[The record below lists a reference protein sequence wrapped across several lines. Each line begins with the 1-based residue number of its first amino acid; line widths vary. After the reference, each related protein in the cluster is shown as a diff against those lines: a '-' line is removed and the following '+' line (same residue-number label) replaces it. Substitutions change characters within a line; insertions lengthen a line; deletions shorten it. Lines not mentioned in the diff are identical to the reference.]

1 MKFLDSFFLSI
12 DFMPHGYCY
21 LWKPGL
27 IWLHAVSDSLI
38 ALAYFSIPV
47 TLIYFIRKRRD
58 LPFNWMFV
66 SFGMFILACGATH
79 IMEVWTLWHGTYW
92 LSGAIKAVTAIASVP
107 TAILL
112 VHLVPRALAL
122 PSAEAMKLEIAER
135 ERAQEALHRTKDE
148 LELRV
153 LERTAE
159 LRRANEELVA
169 EIAQRRQA
177 EDALRERERLIHAI
191 LDNSPA
197 LIFLKD
203 REGRYLLINK
213 EFEETFGVTQE
224 EIRGKKDEQVFPAEH
239 ATAFRANDLRVLQ
252 TGVPAE
258 FEEVALQ
265 DDGPHTSFVHKF
277 PLLDAAGKIYAI
289 GGIATDIT
297 ERKRAEKESV
307 ALKDEL
313 ATELV
318 AMARLHEF
326 STRLLSKAE
335 LTELLEEALRATI
348 VLQNADFGNVQ
359 LYNPDT
365 KTLEI
370 VAHRGFQ
377 QNFLDYFSSVS
388 ETGAA
393 CGRSLQQRDRVI
405 IEDVLADPDFEP
417 HRQIAASAGF
427 RAVQSTPLF
436 SRTGEPLGMISTHFR
451 QPHRP
456 SERELRFT
464 DLYARLVAELM
475 ERQRAEA
482 ALRASE
488 ERFRHMV
495 EGIKD
500 YAIYMLDLDGRVI
513 AWNVG
518 AERMKNYSSQE
529 ILGRHFSRF
538 YEPRDVELGKPE
550 RALKEAA
557 VAGRFEDE
565 GWRVRKDGSR
575 FWANVITTA
584 MKDEAGKL
592 QGFVKVTQDMTER
605 KRAEEALREN
615 EERFRSYFELGL
627 IGMAMTSPTKGI
639 LEVNDELC
647 SILGYERSELLKKSW
662 AEMTNLDDLAADV
675 AQFNRVLA
683 GETDG
688 YTLDKKCI
696 RKDGR
701 VIDTIMSAKCLRR
714 ADGSVDYF
722 VGLVQDITE
731 RKRSEEALRAAQ
743 AELAHMARVST
754 MGELAAS
761 IAHEVNQ
768 PLTAIVANGDAG
780 MRWLSQVPPNTDEAR
795 NAMKEMVVQGHRA
808 SDVIGRIR
816 GLIRKA
822 PPNLSTFGA
831 NQLIEDVLVLTRQ
844 QVAEHGITVRVELAA
859 GIPSISG
866 DPVQLQQVLVNL
878 ILNAIEAT
886 SVKKDGAREVV
897 LTSQRQGINEI
908 VIAVHDSGKGVAPQD
923 MDQLFRPFFTTKAA
937 GIGMGLAIS
946 RSIIEAQG
954 GRLWATSNEGIGAT
968 FQFSLPALSVA

>member
-1 MKFLDSFFLSI
+1 MKFLDSLFFSI

-27 IWLHAVSDSLI
+27 IWLHALSDSLI
-38 ALAYFSIPV
+38 ALAYFSIPI

-66 SFGMFILACGATH
+66 CFGMFILACGTTH

-92 LSGAIKAVTAIASVP
+92 LSGAIKAVTAMASVP

-159 LRRANEELVA
+159 LRKANEELVA
-169 EIAQRRQA
+169 EIAQRKQA
-177 EDALRERERLIHAI
+177 EKALRERERLIHAI

-203 REGRYLLINK
+203 REGHYLLINK
-213 EFEETFGVTQE
+213 EFEETFEVTQQK
-224 EIRGKKDEQVFPAEH
+224 IRGKKDEQVFPAEH
-239 ATAFRANDLRVLQ
+239 ATAFRANDLRVIQ
-252 TGVPAE
+252 SGVPME

-265 DDGPHTSFVHKF
+265 DDGLHTSIVHKF
-277 PLLDAAGKIYAI
+277 PLLDAEGKIYAI

-318 AMARLHEF
+318 SMARLHEF
-326 STRLLSKAE
+326 STRLLSTAE
-335 LTELLEEALRATI
+335 LMELLEEALRATMM
-348 VLQNADFGNVQ
+348 LQNADFGNVQ
-359 LYNPDT
+359 LYNPET
-365 KTLEI
+365 KALEI

-377 QNFLDYFSSVS
+377 REFLDYFSSVNEGGS
-388 ETGAA
+388 A
-393 CGRSLQQRDRVI
+393 CGRAIQRGERVI
-405 IEDVLADPDFEP
+405 IEDVLADLDFEP

-436 SRTGEPLGMISTHFR
+436 TRSGEALGMISTHFR

-456 SERELRFT
+456 SKRDLRFT
-464 DLYARLVAELM
+464 DLYARLVAQLI

-500 YAIYMLDLDGRVI
+500 YAIYMLDLDGRVVT
-513 AWNVG
+513 WNIG

-529 ILGRHFSRF
+529 IVGHHFSRF
-538 YEPRDVELGKPE
+538 YEVCDVELGKPKQ
-550 RALKEAA
+550 ALEEAA
-557 VAGRFEDE
+557 AAGHFEDE

-575 FWANVITTA
+575 FWANVIMTA
-584 MKDEAGKL
+584 LKDEAGKL
-592 QGFVKVTQDMTER
+592 KGFVKVTRDMTER
-605 KRAEEALREN
+605 KRAEEAVRA
-615 EERFRSYFELGL
+615 SQ
-627 IGMAMTSPTKGI
+627 
-639 LEVNDELC
+639 
-647 SILGYERSELLKKSW
+647 
-662 AEMTNLDDLAADV
+662 
-675 AQFNRVLA
+675 AQ
-683 GETDG
+683 
-688 YTLDKKCI
+688 
-696 RKDGR
+696 
-701 VIDTIMSAKCLRR
+701 
-714 ADGSVDYF
+714 
-722 VGLVQDITE
+722 
-731 RKRSEEALRAAQ
+731 
-743 AELAHMARVST
+743 LAHMARVTT

-780 MRWLSQVPPNTDEAR
+780 IRWLSQSPPNVDEAQK
-795 NAMKEMVVQGHRA
+795 AMKEMVRQGHRA

-816 GLIRKA
+816 GLIKKA
-822 PPNLSTFGA
+822 PPKISTVGA

-844 QVAEHGITVRVELAA
+844 QVAEHGVNLRVELAS
-859 GIPSISG
+859 GIPSVSG

-886 SVKKDGAREVV
+886 SAKKDGAREVV
-897 LTSQRQGINEI
+897 LTSQCQGTEEV
-908 VIAVHDSGKGVAPQD
+908 VIAVHDSGKGVAPHN
-923 MDQLFRPFFTTKAA
+923 MDQLFRPFFTTKAT

-954 GRLWATSNEGIGAT
+954 GRLWATSKEGTGAT
-968 FQFSLPALSVA
+968 FQFSLPALRVA

>member
-1 MKFLDSFFLSI
+1 MKLEGGLNKSSDSGTQSGDSLAKNFPFPRCPEEVSDAINVFLPARRKTTVAVDSLRHDTNWPDAYTYAFLAKFLGKKFSTTRSYLENLKQSATTNRLVRAALFESETSPFHIRMRLARNGKYMRQARRETPRGSEPIEPNSGAVTWRCTMKFFLSI

-38 ALAYFSIPV
+38 ALAYFSISV

-58 LPFNWMFV
+58 LAFNWMFV
-66 SFGMFILACGATH
+66 SFGMFILACGTTH

-92 LSGAIKAVTAIASVP
+92 LSGAVKAVTAMASVP

-169 EIAQRRQA
+169 EIAQRKQA
-177 EDALRERERLIHAI
+177 EDALRKRERLIHAI

-239 ATAFRANDLRVLQ
+239 ATAFRANDLRVIQ

-265 DDGPHTSFVHKF
+265 DDGPHKSLVHKF
-277 PLLDAAGKIYAI
+277 PLLDAEGKIYAI

-335 LTELLEEALRATI
+335 LTELLEEALRGTN

-359 LYNPDT
+359 LYNPET

-393 CGRSLQQRDRVI
+393 CGRSLQRRDRVI
-405 IEDVLADPDFEP
+405 IEDVLADPDFKP

-436 SRTGEPLGMISTHFR
+436 SRSGEPLGMISTHFR

-464 DLYARLVAELM
+464 DLYARLVAELI

-518 AERMKNYSSQE
+518 AERMKNYSSKE

-538 YEPRDVELGKPE
+538 YEPLDAELGKPE

-557 VAGRFEDE
+557 VAGRFEEE

-575 FWANVITTA
+575 FWANVIMTA
-584 MKDEAGKL
+584 VKDEAGKL
-592 QGFVKVTQDMTER
+592 QGFVKV
-605 KRAEEALREN
+605 
-615 EERFRSYFELGL
+615 
-627 IGMAMTSPTKGI
+627 
-639 LEVNDELC
+639 
-647 SILGYERSELLKKSW
+647 
-662 AEMTNLDDLAADV
+662 
-675 AQFNRVLA
+675 
-683 GETDG
+683 
-688 YTLDKKCI
+688 
-696 RKDGR
+696 
-701 VIDTIMSAKCLRR
+701 
-714 ADGSVDYF
+714 
-722 VGLVQDITE
+722 
-731 RKRSEEALRAAQ
+731 
-743 AELAHMARVST
+743 
-754 MGELAAS
+754 
-761 IAHEVNQ
+761 
-768 PLTAIVANGDAG
+768 
-780 MRWLSQVPPNTDEAR
+780 SQ
-795 NAMKEMVVQGHRA
+795 
-808 SDVIGRIR
+808 
-816 GLIRKA
+816 
-822 PPNLSTFGA
+822 
-831 NQLIEDVLVLTRQ
+831 
-844 QVAEHGITVRVELAA
+844 
-859 GIPSISG
+859 
-866 DPVQLQQVLVNL
+866 
-878 ILNAIEAT
+878 
-886 SVKKDGAREVV
+886 
-897 LTSQRQGINEI
+897 
-908 VIAVHDSGKGVAPQD
+908 
-923 MDQLFRPFFTTKAA
+923 
-937 GIGMGLAIS
+937 
-946 RSIIEAQG
+946 
-954 GRLWATSNEGIGAT
+954 
-968 FQFSLPALSVA
+968 